1 MFPRKKLVHLQ
12 STSDTLPQT
21 DGDGPGQPGLGGAQ
35 VTGALLHTA
44 LASSVLNK
52 GGIV

>member
-1 MFPRKKLVHLQ
+1 MLVHLQ

-21 DGDGPGQPGLGGAQ
+21 DGDGPGQPGLRAQ
-35 VTGALLHTA
+35 VTGALLHTP